1 MSTTT
6 AAATTTSAAPSASA
20 TCAGNM
26 WQLPTE
32 DIACA
37 LPKTGNATDILD
49 KCCKPAKVSEYNDGC
64 GIYCLAQEQSAKDL
78 TDCFR
83 DEGAQDGKFFCSG
96 GNSSLTATAAVPSKT
111 GGSDD
116 DDDDDDDSS
125 STSTGTSTGS
135 SASSTSTDSAA
146 IALSQPVSKSGLG
159 LLAMM
164 VCSALMGVVA

>member
-6 AAATTTSAAPSASA
+6 SVATTTSASTSASA
-20 TCAGNM
+20 TCTGSM
-26 WQLPTE
+26 WELPTK

-37 LPKTGNATDILD
+37 LPKSGNATEILD
-49 KCCKPAKVSEYNDGC
+49 KCCKHAKVSDYNDGC

-78 TDCFR
+78 TNCFR
-83 DEGAQDGKFFCSG
+83 DEGAKDGEFFCSG

-111 GGSDD
+111 GDSDS
-116 DDDDDDDSS
+116 DSS
-125 STSTGTSTGS
+125 STGTSTGS
-135 SASSTSTDSAA
+135 SASSTSSDSAA

-159 LLAMM
+159 LLAML